1 MYPEDSSRAKSGA
14 NQVAKIK
21 PNASGKLGVEGR
33 AQKMSRQASS
43 AEMTGASTN
52 AASRLTKAGRTTKSA
67 KRTSYCNTTALRE
80 KSSMRNITP
89 QDLYNPTPNLENIR
103 RNLQEFAKIRKMS
116 VGETTAPLHNA
127 SNYHNPGYNPYFN
140 PNLPMA
146 NGSPNYSAP
155 QQGSQASVP
164 QPTNNTPPP
173 PSRQGGG

>member
-1 MYPEDSSRAKSGA
+1 MLGYKRINRVTSRLVEAKQGLTMYPEDSSRAKSGA

-21 PNASGKLGVEGR
+21 PNASSKLGVEGR

-89 QDLYNPTPNLENIR
+89 QDLYNPTQHLGPAIESHL
-103 RNLQEFAKIRKMS
+103 
-116 VGETTAPLHNA
+116 
-127 SNYHNPGYNPYFN
+127 
-140 PNLPMA
+140 
-146 NGSPNYSAP
+146 
-155 QQGSQASVP
+155 
-164 QPTNNTPPP
+164 
-173 PSRQGGG
+173 